1 MLLQKLQQL
10 KVWQA
15 AQEEKLMEEQR
26 RQISHRME
34 ELDISENDVAEMEA
48 VETDDN
54 NTEADVDEESL
65 ATESQKCVQSPGP
78 GPEERPVAGGGKTFE
93 QLLAEKLGEESEPGQ
108 MAPAPVTPKPFLKK
122 FSGLAR
128 FNQNNSDSNSPVSGG
143 KNNSFKN
150 SAGRP
155 SSLKKVS
162 PQKSENRKVSSQL
175 LGSSDKSKSK
185 QKHVSIVSPPKTLRL
200 KAAPVPAPAPVLSS
214 ARYDLS
220 DSVEN
225 SFCDRLVVQASRQE
239 KDQAEVAVFQMLE
252 SAANDASFCSDSSR
266 IQSLVTAAV
275 LPSPLRQRP
284 GPATS
289 TSTNPSSVL
298 PTATPRLQSSSKS
311 FVSSTPAPNMSS
323 TLAPPLG
330 LSYVNST
337 PALPTQNTETPSPTV
352 QAKLGGQGEADRSFK
367 LRLIKNLNIDR

>member
-65 ATESQKCVQSPGP
+65 ATESQKYVQSPGP

-93 QLLAEKLGEESEPGQ
+93 QLLAEKLGEESESGK

-143 KNNSFKN
+143 KNSSLKN

-155 SSLKKVS
+155 SSMKKVS

-200 KAAPVPAPAPVLSS
+200 KAAPVPAPAPVLYS

-337 PALPTQNTETPSPTV
+337 PALPTQNTETPSPAV

-367 LRLIKNLNIDR
+367 SRLIMNLNIAR

>member
-65 ATESQKCVQSPGP
+65 ATESQKYVQSPGP

-128 FNQNNSDSNSPVSGG
+128 FNQNNSESNSPVSGG
-143 KNNSFKN
+143 KNNSLKN

-200 KAAPVPAPAPVLSS
+200 KAAPAPAPVLSS

-337 PALPTQNTETPSPTV
+337 PALPTQNTETLSPEV

-367 LRLIKNLNIDR
+367 LRLIMN

>member
-65 ATESQKCVQSPGP
+65 ATESLKFVQSPGP
-78 GPEERPVAGGGKTFE
+78 APEERPVAGGGKTFE
-93 QLLAEKLGEESEPGQ
+93 QLLAEKLGEESESGK

-128 FNQNNSDSNSPVSGG
+128 FNHNTSDSNSPVSGG
-143 KNNSFKN
+143 KNNSLKN

-155 SSLKKVS
+155 SSIKKVS

-266 IQSLVTAAV
+266 IQNLVTAAV
-275 LPSPLRQRP
+275 LPSPHRQRP
-284 GPATS
+284 GPAHS
-289 TSTNPSSVL
+289 TTPSSVL
-298 PTATPRLQSSSKS
+298 PAATPRLQSSSKS

-323 TLAPPLG
+323 SSAPPLG

-337 PALPTQNTETPSPTV
+337 PALPTHNTETPSPAV
-352 QAKLGGQGEADRSFK
+352 QAKLGGQGEVDRYFE
-367 LRLIKNLNIDR
+367 LELNIMNLNNDQ

>member
-26 RQISHRME
+26 KQISHRME

-65 ATESQKCVQSPGP
+65 ATESQKFVQSPGP
-78 GPEERPVAGGGKTFE
+78 APEERPVSGGGKTFE
-93 QLLAEKLGEESEPGQ
+93 QLLAEKLGEESESGK

-128 FNQNNSDSNSPVSGG
+128 FNHNNSDSNSPVSGG
-143 KNNSFKN
+143 KNNSLKN

-155 SSLKKVS
+155 SSIKKVS

-275 LPSPLRQRP
+275 LPSPHRQRP
-284 GPATS
+284 GPAHS
-289 TSTNPSSVL
+289 TTPSSVL
-298 PTATPRLQSSSKS
+298 PAATPLLQSSSKS

-323 TLAPPLG
+323 SSAPTLG

-337 PALPTQNTETPSPTV
+337 PALPTHNTETPSPAV
-352 QAKLGGQGEADRSFK
+352 QAKLGGQGEVDRSFK
-367 LRLIKNLNIDR
+367 LELNIMNLNNDQ

>member
-26 RQISHRME
+26 KQISHRME

-65 ATESQKCVQSPGP
+65 ATESLKCVQSPGP
-78 GPEERPVAGGGKTFE
+78 APEERPVSGGGKTFE
-93 QLLAEKLGEESEPGQ
+93 QLLAEKLGEESESGK
-108 MAPAPVTPKPFLKK
+108 MAPAHVTPKPFLKK

-128 FNQNNSDSNSPVSGG
+128 FNHNTSDSNSPVSGG
-143 KNNSFKN
+143 KNNSLKN

-155 SSLKKVS
+155 SSIKKVS

-214 ARYDLS
+214 ARFDLS

-266 IQSLVTAAV
+266 IQGLVTAAV
-275 LPSPLRQRP
+275 LPSPHRQRP
-284 GPATS
+284 GPAHS
-289 TSTNPSSVL
+289 TTPSSVL
-298 PTATPRLQSSSKS
+298 PAATPRLQSSSKS

-323 TLAPPLG
+323 SSAPTLG

-337 PALPTQNTETPSPTV
+337 PALPTHNTETPSPAD
-352 QAKLGGQGEADRSFK
+352 QAKLGGQGEVDRSFK
-367 LRLIKNLNIDR
+367 LEFNIMNLNNDQ

>member
-26 RQISHRME
+26 KQISHRME

-65 ATESQKCVQSPGP
+65 ATESLKCVQSPGP
-78 GPEERPVAGGGKTFE
+78 APEERPVAGGGKTFE
-93 QLLAEKLGEESEPGQ
+93 QLLAEKLGEESESGK
-108 MAPAPVTPKPFLKK
+108 MAPALVTPKPFLKK

-128 FNQNNSDSNSPVSGG
+128 FNHNTSDSNSPVSGG
-143 KNNSFKN
+143 KNNSLKN

-155 SSLKKVS
+155 SSIKKVS

-200 KAAPVPAPAPVLSS
+200 KAAPVPAPAPALSS

-275 LPSPLRQRP
+275 LPSPHRQRP
-284 GPATS
+284 GPAHS
-289 TSTNPSSVL
+289 TTPSSVL
-298 PTATPRLQSSSKS
+298 PAATPLLQSSSKS

-323 TLAPPLG
+323 SSAPTLG

-337 PALPTQNTETPSPTV
+337 PALPTHNTETPCPAV
-352 QAKLGGQGEADRSFK
+352 QAKLGGQGEVDRSFK
-367 LRLIKNLNIDR
+367 LELNIMNLNNDQ

>member
-65 ATESQKCVQSPGP
+65 ATESQKWAQSPGP

-93 QLLAEKLGEESEPGQ
+93 QLLAEKLGEESESGK

-143 KNNSFKN
+143 KNSSLKN

-200 KAAPVPAPAPVLSS
+200 KAAPVPAPVLSS

-275 LPSPLRQRP
+275 LPSPHRQRP
-284 GPATS
+284 GPAPSIS

-337 PALPTQNTETPSPTV
+337 PAVPTQDTETSSPAV
-352 QAKLGGQGEADRSFK
+352 QAKLGGQGEADRV
-367 LRLIKNLNIDR
+367 L

>member
-26 RQISHRME
+26 KQISHRME

-65 ATESQKCVQSPGP
+65 ATEPLKFVQSPGP
-78 GPEERPVAGGGKTFE
+78 APEERPVAGGGKTFE
-93 QLLAEKLGEESEPGQ
+93 QLLAEKLGEESESGK

-128 FNQNNSDSNSPVSGG
+128 FNHNTSDSNSPVSGG
-143 KNNSFKN
+143 KNNSLKN

-155 SSLKKVS
+155 SSIKKVS

-266 IQSLVTAAV
+266 IQNLVTAAV
-275 LPSPLRQRP
+275 LPSPHRQRP
-284 GPATS
+284 GPAHS
-289 TSTNPSSVL
+289 TTPSSVL
-298 PTATPRLQSSSKS
+298 PAATPRLQSSSKS

-323 TLAPPLG
+323 SSAPTLG

-337 PALPTQNTETPSPTV
+337 PALPTHNTETPSPAV
-352 QAKLGGQGEADRSFK
+352 QAKLGGQGEVDRYFE
-367 LRLIKNLNIDR
+367 LELNIMNLNNDQ

>member
-26 RQISHRME
+26 KQISHRME

-65 ATESQKCVQSPGP
+65 ATESLKFVQSPGP
-78 GPEERPVAGGGKTFE
+78 APEERPVAGGGKTFE
-93 QLLAEKLGEESEPGQ
+93 QLLAEKLGEESESGK
-108 MAPAPVTPKPFLKK
+108 MAPALVTPKPFLKK

-128 FNQNNSDSNSPVSGG
+128 FNHNTSDSNSPVSGG
-143 KNNSFKN
+143 KNNSLKN

-155 SSLKKVS
+155 SSIKKVS

-275 LPSPLRQRP
+275 LPSPHRQRP
-284 GPATS
+284 GPAH
-289 TSTNPSSVL
+289 STNPSSVL
-298 PTATPRLQSSSKS
+298 PAATPLLQSSSKS

-323 TLAPPLG
+323 SSAPTLG

-337 PALPTQNTETPSPTV
+337 PALPTHNTETPSPAV
-352 QAKLGGQGEADRSFK
+352 QAKLGGQGEVDRSFK
-367 LRLIKNLNIDR
+367 LELNIMNLNNDQ

>member
-65 ATESQKCVQSPGP
+65 ATESQKCVHSPGP

-93 QLLAEKLGEESEPGQ
+93 QLLAEKLGEESESGK

-143 KNNSFKN
+143 KNNSLKN

-275 LPSPLRQRP
+275 LPSPHRQRP
-284 GPATS
+284 GPAPS

-337 PALPTQNTETPSPTV
+337 PALPTQNTETPSPAV
-352 QAKLGGQGEADRSFK
+352 QAKLGGQGEAYRS
-367 LRLIKNLNIDR
+367 LN